1 MAAQL
6 VKKVVYVDMKALE
19 EEAAVSCWRPVG
31 ARTDRKLGLIRECA
45 WRLVALA
52 TLTLLDLNA
61 QRTMDENEGKK
72 KGIFIPTLRA
82 RMPQPPQ
89 ATTLCLRSCISLCIH
104 HTRGGQ
110 RAL

>member
-45 WRLVALA
+45 WWLVALA
-52 TLTLLDLNA
+52 TDHPPVSAIHGWIDSL
-61 QRTMDENEGKK
+61 RNETKIG
-72 KGIFIPTLRA
+72 R
-82 RMPQPPQ
+82 
-89 ATTLCLRSCISLCIH
+89 
-104 HTRGGQ
+104 
-110 RAL
+110 

>member
-19 EEAAVSCWRPVG
+19 EEAAVSFWRPVG
-31 ARTDRKLGLIRECA
+31 ARTDRKLGLITECA

-61 QRTMDENEGKK
+61 QRTMDENEGNSTA
-72 KGIFIPTLRA
+72 GE
-82 RMPQPPQ
+82 
-89 ATTLCLRSCISLCIH
+89 RSPE
-104 HTRGGQ
+104 RP
-110 RAL
+110 